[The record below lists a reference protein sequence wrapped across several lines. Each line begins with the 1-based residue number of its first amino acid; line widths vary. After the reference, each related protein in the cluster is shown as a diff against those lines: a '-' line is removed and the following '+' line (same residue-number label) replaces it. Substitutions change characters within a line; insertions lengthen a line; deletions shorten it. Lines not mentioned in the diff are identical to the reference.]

1 MEVQINCPVH
11 PGAVNCN
18 KNTAEPD
25 QLTCQQLKNVQG
37 DISAVGQKFK
47 SPPNLAILNTPISF
61 LQRATGLADIRT
73 TSSSTPL
80 PATWSWCQRGG
91 NMISPVANQGPC
103 GSCWAVAS
111 TTALADR
118 YGVKYNIQAPDLS
131 SAWTILQIGT
141 TGGPSSTCQCST
153 GGLLAQA
160 ACGFESTGVVQEAC
174 YPYEYV
180 MYYMRQSEQGPLPP
194 IKNLQSCCSK
204 DENNILFTVKDNS
217 TQNVIVLD
225 GETVD
230 VHATHNKLKAEIAN
244 NGPVAAT
251 FQVYTDFQPD
261 YYRNHVE
268 NAQTWEEVGV
278 YNPNNNSGTVEGGH
292 AVVITGWGTT
302 KDGQDFWEVRNSWGT
317 DNIPEGQG
325 IYRGYFK
332 YAIVDNDP
340 CHLAAPG
347 MDQQSIIGGGVSFL
361 PGPLPKGYKTIPG
374 NGKRPSPDNYGDFSG
389 KPYNFFSFKNPDG
402 SLNWPFISILIL
414 VLAIIVALV
423 VQFIP

>member
-1 MEVQINCPVH
+1 M
-11 PGAVNCN
+11 
-18 KNTAEPD
+18 
-25 QLTCQQLKNVQG
+25 
-37 DISAVGQKFK
+37 
-47 SPPNLAILNTPISF
+47 
-61 LQRATGLADIRT
+61 
-73 TSSSTPL
+73 
-80 PATWSWCQRGG
+80 
-91 NMISPVANQGPC
+91 
-103 GSCWAVAS
+103 
-111 TTALADR
+111 
-118 YGVKYNIQAPDLS
+118 
-131 SAWTILQIGT
+131 
-141 TGGPSSTCQCST
+141 
-153 GGLLAQA
+153 
-160 ACGFESTGVVQEAC
+160 
-174 YPYEYV
+174 
-180 MYYMRQSEQGPLPP
+180 
-194 IKNLQSCCSK
+194 
-204 DENNILFTVKDNS
+204 
-217 TQNVIVLD
+217 
-225 GETVD
+225 
-230 VHATHNKLKAEIAN
+230 
-244 NGPVAAT
+244 
-251 FQVYTDFQPD
+251 
-261 YYRNHVE
+261 
-268 NAQTWEEVGV
+268 
-278 YNPNNNSGTVEGGH
+278 EGGH